1 MSTKD
6 PVPVTPGSPQGTS
19 EVPGAPSGIFKA
31 PGSVGTAREEFLLER
46 IRKLNTIGIM
56 LSRQQRDLD
65 RLLALILEEARR
77 FYRCDAGSLYTREGD
92 SLLFRVAQNETLKK
106 RKVATPAGGETAFVA
121 KPLPITKR
129 SIAGYVATTGE
140 ILRIDDVYE
149 LGPSTEYGFDR
160 SFDNANNYRTRSI
173 LTIPMQGPDDAVIG
187 VLQLINPLD
196 SKGNAIPF
204 GDHQDDL
211 AHSLAS
217 QAAIA
222 ISNAAL
228 IDQMKKAHLDTITR
242 LAVAAEYKDVDT
254 ASHIERMSRY
264 SALLAK
270 AMGMDDDYV
279 QTMRLA
285 SPMHDVGKI
294 GIPDAILLKPGKLTD
309 VEFEHMKK
317 HTEIGARILAGSDVP
332 LLQMS
337 ERIAL
342 THHEKW
348 DGSGYPR
355 ALGTED
361 IPIEGR
367 IVALADVF
375 DALTSRR
382 CYKPAFTVE
391 KALEII
397 REGQGKHFDPHC
409 VDAFMSA
416 LGDVLEI
423 KKEFG

>member
-1 MSTKD
+1 MSSNFD
-6 PVPVTPGSPQGTS
+6 PTSSAAFRTGPV
-19 EVPGAPSGIFKA
+19 
-31 PGSVGTAREEFLLER
+31 TAREEFLLER

-65 RLLALILEEARR
+65 RLLNLILEEARR

-92 SLLFRVAQNETLKK
+92 KLIFKAAQNDTLKK
-106 RKVATPAGGETAFVA
+106 RRGGVETPFVA
-121 KPLPITKR
+121 KPLPLTKR
-129 SIAGYVATTGE
+129 SIAGYVASTGE
-140 ILRIDDVYE
+140 ILKIDDVYE
-149 LGPSTEYGFDR
+149 LGTATEYGFDR
-160 SFDNANNYRTRSI
+160 SYDNANGYRTRAI
-173 LTIPMQGPDDAVIG
+173 LAIPMIGFDDNVIG

-196 SKGNAIPF
+196 GEDNPIPF
-204 GDHQDDL
+204 ADHQDDL
-211 AHSLAS
+211 ANSLAS

-222 ISNAAL
+222 LTNAAL
-228 IDQMKKAHLDTITR
+228 FEQAKKAHLDTITR

-254 ASHIERMSRY
+254 ATHIERMSRY
-264 SALLAK
+264 SALLSRAL
-270 AMGMDDDYV
+270 GMDDEYC
-279 QTMRLA
+279 QNMRLA

-294 GIPDAILLKPGKLTD
+294 GIPDAILLKPGKLTE

-317 HTEIGARILAGSDVP
+317 HTEIGARILGGSQVP

-337 ERIAL
+337 EIIAF
-342 THHEKW
+342 THHEKF

-355 ALGTED
+355 GLRAED

-391 KALEII
+391 KALEMI
-397 REGQGKHFDPHC
+397 REGSGKHFDPQ
-409 VDAFMSA
+409 VVEAFLSV
-416 LGDVLEI
+416 LGEVLEI

>member
-1 MSTKD
+1 MTID
-6 PVPVTPGSPQGTS
+6 QG
-19 EVPGAPSGIFKA
+19 EGGIPGAPSGIFRM
-31 PGSVGTAREEFLLER
+31 PTPPSAREEFLLER
-46 IRKLNTIGIM
+46 IRKLNAIGCA
-56 LSRQQRDLD
+56 LSRQMRDLD
-65 RLLALILEEARR
+65 RLLNMILEEARR
-77 FYRCDAGSLYTREGD
+77 FYRCDAGSLYTRDGD
-92 SLLFRVAQNETLKK
+92 NLVFRCAQNDTLKK
-106 RKVATPAGGETAFVA
+106 RPKSAGSSDSNFVA
-121 KPLPITKR
+121 KPLPISKR
-129 SIAGYVATTGE
+129 SIAGFVAATGE
-140 ILRIDDVYE
+140 ILVIDDVYE
-149 LGPSTEYGFDR
+149 LGGKTEYQFDR

-173 LTIPMQGPDDAVIG
+173 LAIPMVGIDDQVIG

-196 SKGNAIPF
+196 SRGVAVPF

-211 AHSLAS
+211 ARSLAS

-222 ISNAAL
+222 LTNGFL
-228 IDQMKKAHLDTITR
+228 IERTKKAHLDTITR
-242 LAVAAEYKDVDT
+242 LAVAAEYKDMDT
-254 ASHIERMSRY
+254 AAHIERMSRY
-264 SALLAK
+264 SALLSRV
-270 AMGMDDDYV
+270 MGMDDEYV
-279 QTMRLA
+279 ETMRLA

-309 VEFEHMKK
+309 AEFDHMKK

-342 THHEKW
+342 CHHEKW
-348 DGSGYPR
+348 DGTGYPR
-355 ALGTED
+355 GLHAEE

-375 DALTSRR
+375 DALTSKR

-397 REGQGKHFDPHC
+397 REGRGKHFDPRC
-409 VDAFMSA
+409 VEAFLSA
-416 LGDVLEI
+416 LGEVLEI

>member
-1 MSTKD
+1 MSDSKFD
-6 PVPVTPGSPQGTS
+6 PSSSSVFRTGPV
-19 EVPGAPSGIFKA
+19 
-31 PGSVGTAREEFLLER
+31 TAREEFLLER

-56 LSRQQRDLD
+56 LSRHQRDLD
-65 RLLALILEEARR
+65 RLLSLILEEARR

-92 SLLFRVAQNETLKK
+92 KLIFKVAQNDTLKK
-106 RKVATPAGGETAFVA
+106 RQGGKEQPFVA
-121 KPLPITKR
+121 KPLPISKR
-129 SIAGYVATTGE
+129 SIAGYVASTGE
-140 ILRIDDVYE
+140 ILKMDDVYE

-160 SFDNANNYRTRSI
+160 SFDVANNYRTRAI
-173 LTIPMQGPDDAVIG
+173 LAILMIGFDDNVIG

-196 SKGNAIPF
+196 AGGEAVPF
-204 GDHQDDL
+204 SEHTDDL
-211 AHSLAS
+211 AKSLAS

-222 ISNAAL
+222 LTNAAL
-228 IDQMKKAHLDTITR
+228 FERTKKAHLDTITR

-254 ASHIERMSRY
+254 AAHIERMSRY
-264 SALLAK
+264 SALLSRV
-270 AMGMDDDYV
+270 MGMDDEYV
-279 QTMRLA
+279 ETMRLA

-309 VEFEHMKK
+309 AEFDHMKK

-342 THHEKW
+342 CHHEKW
-348 DGSGYPR
+348 DGTGYPR
-355 ALGTED
+355 GLHAEE

-375 DALTSRR
+375 DALTSKR

-397 REGQGKHFDPHC
+397 REGQAKHFDPRC
-409 VDAFMSA
+409 VEAFLSA
-416 LGDVLEI
+416 LGEVLEI

>member
-1 MSTKD
+1 M
-6 PVPVTPGSPQGTS
+6 TPEQGQES
-19 EVPGAPSGIFKA
+19 IPGAPSGIFRM
-31 PGSVGTAREEFLLER
+31 PSPVSAREEFLLER
-46 IRKLNTIGIM
+46 IRKLNSIGCA

-65 RLLALILEEARR
+65 RLLNMILEEGRR
-77 FYRCDAGSLYTREGD
+77 FYRCDAGSLFTREGD
-92 SLLFRVAQNETLKK
+92 NLVFRCAQNETLRK
-106 RKVATPAGGETAFVA
+106 RPKAQGSSESNFVA

-129 SIAGYVATTGE
+129 SIAGYVASTGE
-140 ILRIDDVYE
+140 ILIIDDVYE
-149 LGPSTEYGFDR
+149 LPKGTEYAFDR
-160 SFDNANNYRTRSI
+160 SFDNANAYRTRSI
-173 LTIPMQGPDDAVIG
+173 LAIPMVGIDDQVIG

-196 SKGNAIPF
+196 SRGQPVPF

-211 AHSLAS
+211 ARSLAS

-222 ISNAAL
+222 LTNGML
-228 IDQMKKAHLDTITR
+228 LERTKKAHLDTITR
-242 LAVAAEYKDVDT
+242 LAVAAEYKDMDT

-264 SALLAK
+264 SALLSRVLG
-270 AMGMDDDYV
+270 MGDDYV
-279 QTMRLA
+279 ETMRLA

-294 GIPDAILLKPGKLTD
+294 GIPDAILLKPGKLTE
-309 VEFEHMKK
+309 VEFDHMKK
-317 HTEIGARILAGSDVP
+317 HTEIGARILSGSDVP

-342 THHEKW
+342 CHHEKW

-355 ALGTED
+355 GLHAEE
-361 IPIEGR
+361 IPVEGR

-375 DALTSRR
+375 DALTSKR

-397 REGQGKHFDPHC
+397 REGQGKHFDPQC
-409 VDAFMSA
+409 VDAFLSA
-416 LGDVLEI
+416 LGEVLEI

>member
-1 MSTKD
+1 MPT
-6 PVPVTPGSPQGTS
+6 TPRDASAANPRDS
-19 EVPGAPSGIFKA
+19 ISGIFRMPPA
-31 PGSVGTAREEFLLER
+31 TAREEFLLER

-56 LSRQQRDLD
+56 LSRQQKDLD
-65 RLLALILEEARR
+65 KLLAIILEECRR
-77 FYRCDAGSLYTREGD
+77 FYRCDAGSLFTRD
-92 SLLFRVAQNETLKK
+92 ADNLIFRVAQNDTLKK
-106 RKVATPAGGETAFVA
+106 RTARIATPESANASGIGFVA
-121 KPLPITKR
+121 KPIPISKR
-129 SIAGYVATTGE
+129 SIAGYVAATGE

-149 LGPSTEYGFDR
+149 LPAGTEYGFDR
-160 SFDNANNYRTRSI
+160 SFDTANNYRTRSI
-173 LTIPMQGPDDAVIG
+173 LAIPLMGLDENVIG

-196 SKGNAIPF
+196 SKGQPLPF
-204 GDHQDDL
+204 GENAQDDL
-211 AHSLAS
+211 ARSLAS
-217 QAAIA
+217 QAAI
-222 ISNAAL
+222 SLQNAAL
-228 IDQMKKAHLDTITR
+228 IERMKKAHLDTITR

-270 AMGMDDDYV
+270 SLGRDDDYV
-279 QTMRLA
+279 ETMRLA

-309 VEFEHMKK
+309 AEFEHMKK
-317 HTEIGARILAGSDVP
+317 HTEIGARILSGSDVP

-337 ERIAL
+337 ERIAIS
-342 THHEKW
+342 HHEKW

-355 ALGTED
+355 GLRAED
-361 IPIEGR
+361 IPVEGR

-397 REGQGKHFDPHC
+397 REGSAKHFDPEC
-409 VDAFMSA
+409 VDAFMAS
-416 LGDVLEI
+416 LGEVLEI